1 MRLTLLLRHYNYMVK
16 PSDLENNAN
25 YHLFKKGTTPI
36 LLLFR
41 YLVVYSCPF
50 PPPSPK
56 ELNRC
61 GRTQRTQR
69 WGTCVSISADILT
82 SIILQGWQMD
92 HTDKEKPSTMWPTLG
107 KFGTQLN
114 IHQKKGHNKFSC
126 SSWRLPQP
134 IIGLGDDRRDNRGHW
149 RNCWSCSIKVSLRD
163 YTCHHMFL

>member
-1 MRLTLLLRHYNYMVK
+1 MHEINAIAQALQLHGQAEWFGKQRKLPSLQKRYNTYSFYYV
-16 PSDLENNAN
+16 L
-25 YHLFKKGTTPI
+25 I
-36 LLLFR
+36 
-41 YLVVYSCPF
+41 YLVVYSCPL
-50 PPPSPK
+50 SPK

-114 IHQKKGHNKFSC
+114 IHQKKGHN
-126 SSWRLPQP
+126 
-134 IIGLGDDRRDNRGHW
+134 
-149 RNCWSCSIKVSLRD
+149 
-163 YTCHHMFL
+163 